1 MPQQITYEL
10 IIKLRKAINFLVEE
24 LDLQIS
30 DIARAM
36 PANLG
41 NLTGYLKLQP
51 ADKLP
56 KRKTLENHYANLI
69 AAYKKELKPFLQG
82 EVSVRGARAVAEAAD
97 RRGKGMPLEHR
108 TEKGLPLEQG
118 LSREQGVPLEHRTEK
133 GLSGEQGLPLA
144 HYMSTL
150 MREQAEI
157 NRKIGEMK
165 TTLIEIETILRKMW
179 EKGGRKRSGGRSWGD

>member
-1 MPQQITYEL
+1 MPQQITYDL
-10 IIKLRKAINFLVEE
+10 IIQLKRAINFLIED

-69 AAYKKELKPFLQG
+69 TAYNKELKPFLQG
-82 EVSVRGARAVAEAAD
+82 EGAVQGAKEGDEEPIRPA
-97 RRGKGMPLEHR
+97 
-108 TEKGLPLEQG
+108 TGLSLEQG
-118 LSREQGVPLEHRTEK
+118 ISALLK
-133 GLSGEQGLPLA
+133 
-144 HYMSTL
+144 
-150 MREQAEI
+150 EQAEI
-157 NRKIGEMK
+157 HRKIGEM
-165 TTLIEIETILRKMW
+165 ETMLRKIW
-179 EKGGRKRSGGRSWGD
+179 EKRGKRASRGSSWGD